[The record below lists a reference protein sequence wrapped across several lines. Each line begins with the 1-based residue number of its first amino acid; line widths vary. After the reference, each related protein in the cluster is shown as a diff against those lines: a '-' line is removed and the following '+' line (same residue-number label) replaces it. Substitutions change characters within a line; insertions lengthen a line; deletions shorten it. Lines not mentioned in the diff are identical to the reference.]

1 MATFSDTVYNLVSSY
16 TSDDKV
22 QLSASQINSG
32 ADSLFNNLVSAHGNS
47 NLTSNSYNYYSSL
60 TSVADS
66 TLGIDC
72 IPSTLRGKIKSS
84 TSRFNFKNTVNN
96 KYIILNANRGFLFS
110 SSSDFDDVIDLYNWS
125 VANNVYGSGN
135 SQVQAQYSSNFQ
147 QVIQNQ
153 NPL

>member
-1 MATFSDTVYNLVSSY
+1 MATFSDTIYNLVSSY
-16 TSDDKV
+16 TSDSQV
-22 QLSASQINSG
+22 ELSQSQINSG

-60 TSVADS
+60 TNVTDS
-66 TLGIDC
+66 TLGLDC
-72 IPSTLRGKIKSS
+72 IPSTLRAKIKSS

-110 SSSDFDDVIDLYNWS
+110 NSSDFDDAIELYNWS

-135 SQVQAQYSSNFQ
+135 SQIQAQYNSNFEQ
-147 QVIQNQ
+147 IIQNQ
-153 NPL
+153 DPL